1 MVRRGRGGRFVSTK
15 RRAPAKRAPKRRTY
29 KRKAPAKKRVYKPRT
44 THNADGSRKVRKYT
58 KKQQTN
64 WLRSGQ
70 RHAAGNLYIKKA
82 KKFGENTVEFGP
94 QGPPPGWS
102 DSSSSVVAAAHGGY
116 SNVYPFTKPH
126 LRDTNAEHY

>member
-29 KRKAPAKKRVYKPRT
+29 KRKAPAKRAPAKRTYK
-44 THNADGSRKVRKYT
+44 
-58 KKQQTN
+58 KKASN

-70 RHAAGNLYIKKA
+70 RYAAGNLYIKKA

-102 DSSSSVVAAAHGGY
+102 DPSSSVVAAAHGGY